1 MPTVDEMIQMREALI
16 RARSAG
22 TRKVTFSDGRA
33 VEYVSGSEMADALS
47 DIERRIAAAASPRR
61 PGSVRFSTS
70 KGF

>member
-1 MPTVDEMIQMREALI
+1 MPSTEELVAMRDALL
-16 RARSAG
+16 RARASG

-33 VEYVSGSEMADALS
+33 VEYATGSEMAAAIS
-47 DIERRIAAAASPRR
+47 DLERRIAAAASPR